1 MPLHTRWFV
10 ACGFRIIVSY
20 LRNHELIHVSRSSA
34 VSLVAMIRQLARP
47 ALLIFLLLSSAAV
60 FAQNAVAPAA
70 QGKAAKAKRLPLTP
84 PASKEFSHDVAVQVL
99 GLIRDGLHN
108 HSPGRMLV
116 AFDREK
122 LPDYLAFEDQVH
134 AYFNQYD
141 SFRSYF
147 RILQTSTEQNHG
159 VVLAEWQIESSRD
172 SAQPPQRRDA
182 QVRFELAPGKNGWQ
196 IVDFSPRNFFQ

>member
-1 MPLHTRWFV
+1 
-10 ACGFRIIVSY
+10 
-20 LRNHELIHVSRSSA
+20 
-34 VSLVAMIRQLARP
+34 MIRQLARP
-47 ALLIFLLLSSAAV
+47 ALLIFLLLSSAAL
-60 FAQNAVAPAA
+60 FAQDAPAPAA
-70 QGKAAKAKRLPLTP
+70 QGKASKPKRPPLTP
-84 PASKEFSHDVAVQVL
+84 PSSKEFSQDIAVQVL
-99 GLIRDGLHN
+99 GLIRDGLHS
-108 HSPGRMLV
+108 HSPARMLA

-147 RILQTSTEQNHG
+147 RILQTSTEGDHG

-196 IVDFSPRNFFQ
+196 IVGFSPRNFFQ

>member
-1 MPLHTRWFV
+1 
-10 ACGFRIIVSY
+10 
-20 LRNHELIHVSRSSA
+20 
-34 VSLVAMIRQLARP
+34 MIRQLAR
-47 ALLIFLLLSSAAV
+47 AVLLTVLLLSTVALV
-60 FAQNAVAPAA
+60 AQDAPAPA
-70 QGKAAKAKRLPLTP
+70 TKGKASKAKRQPLTP
-84 PASKEFSHDVAVQVL
+84 PSSKEFSQDVAVQVL

-108 HSPGRMLV
+108 HSPGRMLA

-122 LPDYLAFEDQVH
+122 LPAYLAFEDQVH

-141 SFRSYF
+141 TFRSYF
-147 RILQTSTEQNHG
+147 RILQTSTEGNHG

-172 SAQPPQRRDA
+172 SAQPPQRRDT

>member
-1 MPLHTRWFV
+1 
-10 ACGFRIIVSY
+10 
-20 LRNHELIHVSRSSA
+20 
-34 VSLVAMIRQLARP
+34 MIRQLAR
-47 ALLIFLLLSSAAV
+47 AILLTVLLLS
-60 FAQNAVAPAA
+60 AVALVAQDAPPPPAA
-70 QGKAAKAKRLPLTP
+70 KGKVPKAKRILLTP
-84 PASKEFSHDVAVQVL
+84 PASKEFSQDVAVQVL

-108 HSPGRMLV
+108 HSPGRMLA

-122 LPDYLAFEDQVH
+122 LPAYLAFEDQVH

-147 RILQTSTEQNHG
+147 RILQTSTEADHG

-172 SAQPPQRRDA
+172 SAQPPQRRDT
-182 QVRFELAPGKNGWQ
+182 QVRFELAPGKSGWQ